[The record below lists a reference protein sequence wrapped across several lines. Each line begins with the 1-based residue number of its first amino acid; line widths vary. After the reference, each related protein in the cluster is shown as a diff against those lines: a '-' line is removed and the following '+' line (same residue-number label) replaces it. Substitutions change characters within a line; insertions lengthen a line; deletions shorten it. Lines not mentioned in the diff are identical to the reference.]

1 MILENVNV
9 DLWFCGCGFFMVQGV
24 IRVAQDGAERGE
36 NWVEISENGIKFVF
50 GGVVAFVP

>member
-9 DLWFCGCGFFMVQGV
+9 DLWFCGCGFFMVPGV
-24 IRVAQDGAERGE
+24 IRVAQDGAECGE